1 MENRQEDVA
10 WGDFVDE
17 LELDELEE
25 EDDEEDDEES
35 LFVDDESLVVEDDDS
50 LLVLEPV
57 SDALCEPRLSVR

>member
-25 EDDEEDDEES
+25 EDDDEES
-35 LFVDDESLVVEDDDS
+35 LFVDDESVVVEDDGS